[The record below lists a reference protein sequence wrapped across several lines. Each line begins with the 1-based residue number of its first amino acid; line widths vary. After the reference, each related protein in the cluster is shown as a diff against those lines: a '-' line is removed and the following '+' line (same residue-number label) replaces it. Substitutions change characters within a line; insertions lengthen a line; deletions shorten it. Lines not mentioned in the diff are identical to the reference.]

1 MKRLFT
7 LGGLILAVLLGS
19 GGYVYFL
26 STTSA
31 LERAES
37 FQFRRMQA
45 ARVGEDGVYR
55 FFYATNRVPNAQNAG
70 AETLLAERFGS
81 QRDGQLRFGRFDTA
95 IRPTLGL
102 GMWLDAGLWFLEEE
116 IRILDETPLER
127 TEFAARLRQMVAR
140 SPKRSLLVL
149 VHGFRTDFPHALRG
163 TAFLSHIL
171 DIDTPVLVFDWPA
184 DQGSS
189 LGGYRRAQRMA
200 TESAAELAATLR
212 LIVDEIAPERIWL
225 VANSMGAQVVAD
237 TFSLLSRDPVWADA
251 APEIAQ
257 VVLTA
262 PDISRARFTE
272 QFRHELATLV
282 DRTTV
287 YVSANDRALL
297 VSRAINRERRLGEST
312 LSKADATSA
321 GAADPAWDNAT
332 EPLPED
338 TLEMDLAEV
347 REILELLE
355 PDSERV
361 TLVDVTPVNR
371 TRNFHNFSFEV
382 PEYFDDIF
390 MRLLNEETPENRLR
404 YRFVTSDGKNY
415 SVLTRGR

>member
-1 MKRLFT
+1 MKRILMI
-7 LGGLILAVLLGS
+7 GGLILAVLMGLGA
-19 GGYVYFL
+19 YVYFL
-26 STTSA
+26 STSA
-31 LERAES
+31 TLQRAEN
-37 FQFRRMQA
+37 FQFRRMQV

-55 FFYATNRVPNAQNAG
+55 FFYVTNRVPNAPDAPV
-70 AETLLAERFGS
+70 EERWS
-81 QRDGQLRFGRFDTA
+81 AIRDEQLRFGRFETA

-102 GMWLDAGLWFLEEE
+102 GMWLDAGMWFLEEE
-116 IRILDETPLER
+116 IRILDTTALEQ
-127 TEFAARLRQMVAR
+127 TDFSQQLRRMVAD
-140 SPKRSLLVL
+140 SPQRSLLIL
-149 VHGFRTDFPHALRG
+149 VHGFRTDFPHAMRG

-171 DIDTPVLVFDWPA
+171 DIDTPVMVFDWPA

-200 TESAAELAATLR
+200 TDSAAELAATLK
-212 LIVDEIAPERIWL
+212 LVVDEIAPERIWL

-237 TFSLLSRDPVWADA
+237 TFSLLYRDPDWADA
-251 APEIAQ
+251 APEIAE

-272 QFRHELATLV
+272 QFKHELAALANH
-282 DRTTV
+282 TTI

-297 VSRAINRERRLGEST
+297 VSRAINRGRRLGEST
-312 LSKADATSA
+312 LSKGNAMPVVPAQLSHDALSDDA
-321 GAADPAWDNAT
+321 
-332 EPLPED
+332 
-338 TLEMDLAEV
+338 LEAELAEV
-347 REILELLE
+347 TDILTLVE
-355 PDSERV
+355 PDGERV

-390 MRLLNEETPENRLR
+390 MRLLNQETPENRLR
-404 YRFVTSDGKNY
+404 YQFSTPEGKQY